1 MTQPTKFY
9 QVAQITIKK
18 WSLDQV
24 FANLAFL

>member
-9 QVAQITIKK
+9 QVAQITIK

-24 FANLAFL
+24 LANLAFL